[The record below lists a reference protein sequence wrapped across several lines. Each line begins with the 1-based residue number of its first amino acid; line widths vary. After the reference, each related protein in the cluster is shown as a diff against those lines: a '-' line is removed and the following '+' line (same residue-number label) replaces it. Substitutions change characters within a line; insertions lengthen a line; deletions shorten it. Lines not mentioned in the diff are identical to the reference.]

1 MFSNRVDAGMRLAKI
16 LVPMP
21 NSLVLA
27 IPRGGVVL
35 GDIIAQKIGCPLD
48 VVISKKITPPDYPEY
63 AIGAI
68 THDGTLYQGEHWSKF
83 SQDPRFAK
91 ELSEKQTE
99 VKERLE
105 KYRGNAEYVI
115 KDKQIIL
122 VDDGVAT
129 GATVLAILEWI
140 KNQHPK
146 KITLVLPVIPRESF
160 NKLEKVVDEI
170 ISLEISDSFTSVG
183 QFYEDFSQIPD
194 KKVQEI
200 LAKYN

>member
-1 MFSNRVDAGMRLAKI
+1 MFSDRVDAGMRLAKL

-35 GDIIAQKIGCPLD
+35 GDIIAQKINCQLD
-48 VVISKKITPPDYPEY
+48 VIISKKITPPDYPEY

-68 THDGTLYQGEHWSKF
+68 THDGTLYRGEYWSKF
-83 SQDPRFAK
+83 SQDPRFTK

-99 VKERLE
+99 VKERLR
-105 KYRGNAEYVI
+105 KYRGNAEYSI

-129 GATVLAILEWI
+129 GATVLAILKWI

-146 KITLVLPVIPRESF
+146 KIILVLPVIPQETF
-160 NKLEKVVDEI
+160 HKLEKMVDEI
-170 ISLEISDSFTSVG
+170 IALEIPDSFTSVG
-183 QFYEDFSQIPD
+183 QFYEDFSQISD
-194 KKVQEI
+194 KKVQDI
-200 LAKYN
+200 LTKYS